1 VTTGDV
7 TSIAESLKSAAQ
19 TLSRHSES
27 PRLDAE
33 LLLGKVMGFSRPAL
47 IAHGEDFVSR
57 DAARAYEDLISRR
70 LSGAPVAY
78 LTGCAEFWSL
88 PLAVTPAV
96 LVPRPETELLVEQAL
111 QLKSADE
118 RCSVLDLGTGSGA
131 IALSIATERPR
142 WNVTGVDLSAEALKI
157 AAQNSR
163 DLEITRI
170 RWHLGNWFKSLSGER
185 FDLIVAN
192 PPYISSDD
200 PALVR
205 LAAEPA
211 LALTPGPSGLEA
223 LSAII
228 TDAPQHLN
236 ADGWLL
242 LEHGSTQAQDVS
254 SLLERRGFQLIR
266 TVQDLAGRARVTLG
280 SVHTQH

>member
-1 VTTGDV
+1 V
-7 TSIAESLKSAAQ
+7 TSIAESLKNAAQ

-47 IAHGEDFVSR
+47 IAHGGDIVSR

-111 QLKSADE
+111 QLKSAHE

-157 AAQNSR
+157 AAQNAR

-192 PPYISSDD
+192 PPYICAAD

-211 LALTPGPSGLEA
+211 MALTPGPSGLEA

-228 TDAPQHLN
+228 ADAPQHLN

-242 LEHGSTQAQDVS
+242 LEHGSTQAQDVA
-254 SLLERRGFQLIR
+254 SLLERRGFELIR
-266 TVQDLAGRARVTLG
+266 TVQDFAGRARVTLG

>member
-1 VTTGDV
+1 MTT
-7 TSIAESLKSAAQ
+7 IAETLKSAAQ
-19 TLSRHSES
+19 TLGCHSES

-33 LLLGKVMGFSRPAL
+33 LLLGKVLGFSRPAL
-47 IAHGEDFVSR
+47 IAHSEDIVAQ
-57 DAARAYEDLISRR
+57 DMARAYENLVSRR

-78 LTGCAEFWSL
+78 LTGRAEFWSL
-88 PLAVTPAV
+88 PLVVSPAV

-111 QLKSADE
+111 QLKSAE
-118 RCSVLDLGTGSGA
+118 QRCSVLDLGTGSGA
-131 IALSIATERPR
+131 IALSIATERPQ
-142 WNVTGVDLSAEALKI
+142 WHVTGVDLSEAALKI

-170 RWHLGNWFKSLSGER
+170 RWHLGNWFESVSGER

-192 PPYISSDD
+192 PPYIGSAD
-200 PALVR
+200 PALLR

-211 LALTPGPSGLEA
+211 MALTPGPSGLEA

-228 TDAPQHLN
+228 ADAPQHLN
-236 ADGWLL
+236 AGGWLL
-242 LEHGSTQAQDVS
+242 LEHGSTQAEDVA
-254 SLLERRGFQLIR
+254 SLLERRGFEFIR
-266 TVQDLAGRARVTLG
+266 TVQDFAGRARVTAG

>member
-1 VTTGDV
+1 VST
-7 TSIAESLKSAAQ
+7 IALILKSAAQ

-47 IAHGEDFVSR
+47 IAHSEDIVAR
-57 DAARAYEDLISRR
+57 DAVHAYEELISRR

-78 LTGCAEFWSL
+78 LTGRAEFWSL
-88 PLAVTPAV
+88 PLSVSPAV
-96 LVPRPETELLVEQAL
+96 LVPRPETELLVEHAL

-118 RCSVLDLGTGSGA
+118 RCCVLDLGTGSGA
-131 IALSIATERPR
+131 IALGLASERPL
-142 WNVTGVDLSAEALKI
+142 WSITGVDLSPEALKI
-157 AAQNSR
+157 AAQNAR

-170 RWHLGNWFKSLSGER
+170 RWHLGSWFKCVPGER

-192 PPYISSDD
+192 PPYVGSDD

-205 LAAEPA
+205 LAAEPSM
-211 LALTPGPSGLEA
+211 ALTPGPSGLEA

-228 TDAPQHLN
+228 ADAPQHLN

-242 LEHGSTQAQDVS
+242 LEHGSTQAEDVS
-254 SLLERRGFQLIR
+254 SLLERRGFELIR
-266 TVQDLAGRARVTLG
+266 TVQDFAGRARVTLG

>member
-1 VTTGDV
+1 MDAPTITQ
-7 TSIAESLKSAAQ
+7 ILKSAAQ
-19 TLSRHSES
+19 TLSCRSES

-47 IAHGEDFVSR
+47 IAHGEDIVAR
-57 DAARAYEDLISRR
+57 DTAHAYEDLIARR
-70 LSGAPVAY
+70 LQGAPVAY

-96 LVPRPETELLVEQAL
+96 LVPRPETEMLVEQAL
-111 QLKSADE
+111 QLMSADE

-131 IALSIATERPR
+131 IALSIAAERPH
-142 WNVTGVDLSAEALKI
+142 WNVTGVDLSPEALKI
-157 AAQNSR
+157 AAQNSH
-163 DLEITRI
+163 DLDITSV
-170 RWHLGNWFKSLSGER
+170 RWRSGDWFKSVSGER

-192 PPYISSDD
+192 PPYIASAD
-200 PALVR
+200 PALAG

-211 LALTPGPSGLEA
+211 MALTPGPSGLEA

-228 TDAPQHLN
+228 ADAPQHLN
-236 ADGWLL
+236 AGGWLL
-242 LEHGSTQAQDVS
+242 LEHGSTQAQDVA
-254 SLLERRGFQLIR
+254 SLLKRRGFELIR